1 MKSFEFCQRP
11 ERGVQALPTPYTKI
25 NRSPFLKLTREHL
38 VNLCRNET
46 PAMTEQ
52 ELARLTGLNETISL
66 KEVREVYFPLSK
78 LIHLH
83 VKASQQLYVEASR
96 FLQSPSRKV
105 PFILG
110 IAGSVAAGKSTTAR
124 VLQHLLAGFPEYPRV
139 DLVTTDGFLFPNEV
153 LEAKGLLRCK
163 GFPES
168 YDIKRLLCFLADVKA
183 GLSEVRCPVYSH
195 FEYNIVKDRHIVVQQ
210 PDILIVEGLN
220 VLQVGG
226 DPQDQRPRVF
236 VSDFFDYS
244 IYVDAQEDHIVR
256 WFLER
261 FLMLRTTAFRNPASY
276 FRRYA
281 DVTEDEAIRVAKEIW
296 ETINGINLKENI
308 LPTKGRADLILTKGY
323 DHSVEQIQ
331 IRKL

>member
-1 MKSFEFCQRP
+1 M
-11 ERGVQALPTPYTKI
+11 PTPYTKI

-124 VLQHLLAGFPEYPRV
+124 VLQHLLAGFPEYLRV

-153 LEAKGLLRCK
+153 LEAKGLLRRK

-226 DPQDQRPRVF
+226 SPGSASQSVCIRLFRLFHLCGCAGGPYCPVVSGKISYASDYGVPQPCVLFPPICRCD
-236 VSDFFDYS
+236 
-244 IYVDAQEDHIVR
+244 
-256 WFLER
+256 
-261 FLMLRTTAFRNPASY
+261 
-276 FRRYA
+276 
-281 DVTEDEAIRVAKEIW
+281 
-296 ETINGINLKENI
+296 
-308 LPTKGRADLILTKGY
+308 GR
-323 DHSVEQIQ
+323 
-331 IRKL
+331 

>member
-1 MKSFEFCQRP
+1 M
-11 ERGVQALPTPYTKI
+11 PTPYIKL
-25 NRSPFLKLTREHL
+25 NHSPFLQLTREHL
-38 VNLCRNET
+38 VNLRQNET

-52 ELARLTGLNETISL
+52 ELARLTGLNETISME
-66 KEVREVYFPLSK
+66 EVKQIYFPLTK

-83 VKASQQLYVEASR
+83 VEASQQLYVEASR
-96 FLQSPSRKV
+96 FLRSPSRKV

-124 VLQHLLAGFPEYPRV
+124 VLQHLLSGFPEHPRV
-139 DLVTTDGFLFPNEV
+139 DLVTTDGFLYPNEV
-153 LEAKGLLRCK
+153 LEAKGLLRRK

-168 YDIKRLLCFLADVKA
+168 YDIKRLLRFLADVKA
-183 GLSEVRCPVYSH
+183 GLSEVQCPVYSH
-195 FEYNIVKDRHIVVQQ
+195 FEYNIVKDQHIVVKQ

-226 DPQDQRPRVF
+226 ETQDQRPKVF

-281 DVTEDEAIRVAKEIW
+281 DVTEDEAIQVAKEIW
-296 ETINGINLKENI
+296 ENINGVNLKENI
-308 LPTKGRADLILTKGY
+308 LPTKGRADLILTKGH
-323 DHSVEQIQ
+323 DHSVERIQ

>member
-153 LEAKGLLRCK
+153 LEAKGLLRRK

-226 DPQDQRPRVF
+226 IPRISVPECLYPTF
-236 VSDFFDYS
+236 SIIPFMWMRRRTILSGGFWKDFLCFG
-244 IYVDAQEDHIVR
+244 
-256 WFLER
+256 
-261 FLMLRTTAFRNPASY
+261 LRRSATLRLIS
-276 FRRYA
+276 A
-281 DVTEDEAIRVAKEIW
+281 DM
-296 ETINGINLKENI
+296 
-308 LPTKGRADLILTKGY
+308 
-323 DHSVEQIQ
+323 QM
-331 IRKL
+331 